1 MGGVGPVRLRI
12 SQRSVATV
20 AGLALVM
27 AVASL
32 VLAGLFLPQLV
43 NCVERLER
51 LLDEMGGPQNA

>member
-1 MGGVGPVRLRI
+1 MRLRI